1 MNNKKKIIRT
11 LRKADKASV
20 EKLLAEEKKKNE
32 IFEKAQRKA
41 NIIEEDYTDAVKGV
55 EKYERRIN
63 MTRIASIA
71 AAIAVII
78 GAIGGGH
85 FIKKNKQ
92 QIPQVELHEVTTSS
106 DTSTPGGAVTTVT
119 GKKSGGTFT
128 TTVTAVTETTAAE
141 TSITTV
147 SQTEAVS
154 ENPTETT
161 AVQTE
166 DSLKAEVFAAI
177 EEHSQI
183 GDATAPIYE
192 TYVEIIREYGE
203 MIKAQDTSG
212 RKYGDDISTELII
225 AGNSYENLNVG
236 YAFYDVNEDGVQ
248 ELLIGVNYDNGS
260 GPAFDSTIYNI
271 YTVNSNNEVVLLA
284 SGGARN
290 RYYICTNTT
299 ADRLK
304 DQMQHGA
311 FIGNEGT
318 GSATVTFSSFY
329 RVSLQTGSLRLIDCV
344 FTDGL
349 DENNELITYY
359 TNEEPFTDK
368 STMISQD
375 EAQKIIE
382 GYRHYDIRFIPFK

>member
-128 TTVTAVTETTAAE
+128 TTVTAV
-141 TSITTV
+141 
-147 SQTEAVS
+147 
-154 ENPTETT
+154 
-161 AVQTE
+161 QTE

-260 GPAFDSTIYNI
+260 GPAFESTIYNI
-271 YTVNSNNEVVLLA
+271 YTVNSNKEVVLLA